1 MGSPTDAEGKRKKRF
16 DAEII
21 FAEAK
26 SAEKYGDKR
35 NWSLGTAEFNESL
48 DFIRKTAIV
57 LLWARGFAAGIYAN
71 NFNATTA
78 EAVLRDKPTDLI
90 PSMYRD
96 KFLEL
101 YGPKSPD
108 PMEVIR
114 AKDLLDKGDG
124 GDDKGDGDDQG
135 PPLGVIAVLLLALG
149 ALLYLTRR

>member
-1 MGSPTDAEGKRKKRF
+1 
-16 DAEII
+16 
-21 FAEAK
+21 
-26 SAEKYGDKR
+26 
-35 NWSLGTAEFNESL
+35 
-48 DFIRKTAIV
+48 
-57 LLWARGFAAGIYAN
+57 
-71 NFNATTA
+71 
-78 EAVLRDKPTDLI
+78 
-90 PSMYRD
+90 MYRD

-124 GDDKGDGDDQG
+124 GDDQG